1 MPPFAPSQVGDCSR
15 LRLARLEL
23 DVVSGIADV
32 AGTDPGP
39 HGLCVTADP
48 PAGLLQGVSVIA
60 QADGRYEVDLCL
72 IARLVPLLSLGAE
85 IRRRLRLRAEREGL
99 ARELGTVN
107 VQFAGALSAGETL
120 EEPAVA
126 HAAPTGEI
134 PNAETSKARG
144 LEERGPAASPAPA
157 GAPSSPPA
165 PSESGEASGS
175 PFREPRP

>member
-15 LRLARLEL
+15 LRLARLAL
-23 DVVSGIADV
+23 DVVSGISDV
-32 AGTDPGP
+32 VGTDPGP

-48 PAGLLQGVSVIA
+48 PAGLLQGVSVMA

-85 IRRRLRLRAEREGL
+85 IRRKLRLRAEREGL
-99 ARELGTVN
+99 TRELGTVN
-107 VQFAGALSAGETL
+107 VRFAGALSAGETL

-126 HAAPTGEI
+126 HAAPTDESS
-134 PNAETSKARG
+134 NAEAEARG